1 MKPLLIVALLG
12 LAACTDPMLSTEMT
26 IGNNGV
32 SVNPTLSGR
41 LGGATVSV
49 QP

>member
-1 MKPLLIVALLG
+1 MKALLMLALIG
-12 LAACTDPMLSTEMT
+12 LAACTNPILSTEMT
-26 IGNNGV
+26 FGNNGV
-32 SVNPTLSGR
+32 SVNPTLSGK

>member
-1 MKPLLIVALLG
+1 MKVLLPAFLA
-12 LAACTDPMLSTEMT
+12 LAACTNPMLSTEMT
-26 IGNNGV
+26 FGNNGV
-32 SVNPTLSGR
+32 SVNPTLSGK